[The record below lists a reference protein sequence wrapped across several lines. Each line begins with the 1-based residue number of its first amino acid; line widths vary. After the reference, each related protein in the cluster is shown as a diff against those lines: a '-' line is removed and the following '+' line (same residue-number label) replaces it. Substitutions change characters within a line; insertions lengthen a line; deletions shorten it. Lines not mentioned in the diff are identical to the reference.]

1 MADRLKVLG
10 RAQKEIRETYDFLL
24 HSQVLGV
31 KDRTI
36 LKLLCDTEDAIT
48 SRMVVTVFPQSDG
61 GGNLFEDQAKA
72 MRGIK

>member
-1 MADRLKVLG
+1 MTDRLKVLKQ
-10 RAQKEIRETYDFLL
+10 AQKEIRETYDFLL

-48 SRMVVTVFPQSDG
+48 KGMVATVFPQSHS
-61 GGNLFEDQAKA
+61 GGNLFEEQALA
-72 MRGIK
+72 MKGAR

>member
-1 MADRLKVLG
+1 MADRLKVLKQ
-10 RAQKEIRETYDFLL
+10 AQKEIRETYDFLL
-24 HSQVLGV
+24 HSQVLGE

-48 SRMVVTVFPQSDG
+48 SSMVVTVFPQSHV

-72 MRGIK
+72 IRGIK